1 MLLDCFVNFDLF
13 RILRYSMMAR
23 GRPKGAKNK
32 NVLNVENII
41 PPKVDE
47 NANVKQPACPQ

>member
-1 MLLDCFVNFDLF
+1 MNFDF
-13 RILRYSMMAR
+13 FQILRYSMMAR

-47 NANVKQPACPQ
+47 NANVQKSAPNKSKPTI